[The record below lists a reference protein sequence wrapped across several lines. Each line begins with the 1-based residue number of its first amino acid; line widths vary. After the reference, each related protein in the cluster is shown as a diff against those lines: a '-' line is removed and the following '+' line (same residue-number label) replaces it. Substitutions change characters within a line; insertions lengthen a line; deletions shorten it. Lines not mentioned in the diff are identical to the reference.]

1 MKDQRLLKNIRPTR
15 DAVPSLFPLPD
26 LTIQQQLVQQI
37 RFFPTL
43 EIKPGRKDEEEE
55 VQADEE
61 EFDGKHIFM
70 REFRSRSLSESWP
83 IVIS

>member
-43 EIKPGRKDEEEE
+43 EIKPKQKDEEEE

-61 EFDGKHIFM
+61 EFDGKPILC
-70 REFRSRSLSESWP
+70 FRFVPGQVKRGLMS
-83 IVIS
+83 